1 MSYPARAADSA
12 NPRVETPAMRM
23 RVISRQPQTPSRRV
37 ARHHVQMIEHGAA
50 RLANAERLDQL
61 AVRAA
66 CEPIRDEGGALRA
79 LLRHLGEPV
88 QQPRR
93 GVPAEPPADPLAHRS
108 RMVASVS
115 AMLSTVRL
123 ISRIAGLPSR

>member
-1 MSYPARAADSA
+1 MLNRPPPRATITDSARARRSKPPKPSTATTSYPARAADSA

-50 RLANAERLDQL
+50 CLANAERLDQL

-66 CEPIRDEGGALRA
+66 CDPIRDEGGALRA
-79 LLRHLGEPV
+79 LLR
-88 QQPRR
+88 
-93 GVPAEPPADPLAHRS
+93 
-108 RMVASVS
+108 
-115 AMLSTVRL
+115 
-123 ISRIAGLPSR
+123 